1 MTTRAHLRQ
10 KNRHIKRSG
19 QVGGAVIEFAFVMIV
34 LLLIVAGAMGFGRAF
49 WYADALAKSTRDG
62 ARLLSIWTIVAA
74 ADTTAGVTAAQN
86 ITMSVAN
93 AANLSPQLVANNVS
107 VECAYSA
114 FTFVACSGA
123 TKPVNIRVSITGNSG
138 TGFSVNLGEW
148 FPFISTSGLIDY
160 GSVSLSPQTTMR
172 YMN

>member
-1 MTTRAHLRQ
+1 MTA
-10 KNRHIKRSG
+10 IKMKPFLAARSMQAG
-19 QVGGAVIEFAFVMIV
+19 SALVEFAFVMIV
-34 LLLIVAGAMGFGRAF
+34 MLLIVAGVLAFGRAF
-49 WYADALAKSTRDG
+49 WYADALTKSTRDG
-62 ARLLSIWTIVAA
+62 ARLLSSWPIVVA
-74 ADTTAGVTAAQN
+74 ADTTSGVTAAKN
-86 ITMSVAN
+86 IAMSIAN
-93 AANLSPQLVANNVS
+93 AANLSPQLVASDVS
-107 VECAYSA
+107 VQCAYSA